1 MMYMHH
7 DSPASAP
14 CACTSLRKATRTLDR
29 LYDGCLAPHG
39 ITTTQFALM
48 RNIERAGAIVLNQLA
63 ALLVMDR
70 TSLYRTIR
78 AIEEAGW
85 VSITD
90 GPGKARLARITDA
103 GRAMLRR
110 VEPDWQDLQAQIH
123 DRLGEDGWAR
133 LMEMSGAIVA
143 LGQNVGREART

>member
-1 MMYMHH
+1 MHH
-7 DSPASAP
+7 TSLASAP

-29 LYDGCLAPHG
+29 LYDAALAPHG

-63 ALLVMDR
+63 TLLVMDR
-70 TSLYRTIR
+70 SSLYRTIR

-90 GPGKARLARITDA
+90 GPGKARLAQITDA
-103 GRAMLRR
+103 GRAMLRAA
-110 VEPDWQDLQAQIH
+110 EPDWEDLQAQIH
-123 DRLGEDGWAR
+123 GRLGEDGWAR
-133 LMEMSGAIVA
+133 LMEMSGAIIN
-143 LGQNVGREART
+143 LGQNAGREARA

>member
-1 MMYMHH
+1 MYMHH
-7 DSPASAP
+7 ESHANAP

-29 LYDGCLAPHG
+29 LYDAALAPHG

-63 ALLVMDR
+63 TLLVMDR

-90 GPGKARLARITDA
+90 GPGKARLAQITDA
-103 GRAMLRR
+103 GRTMLRR
-110 VEPDWQDLQAQIH
+110 AEPDWEGLQAQIH
-123 DRLGEDGWAR
+123 ERLGGDGWAR
-133 LMEMSGAIVA
+133 LMEMSGTIIS
-143 LGQNVGREART
+143 LGQNAGREARA

>member
-7 DSPASAP
+7 QSPATTS

-29 LYDGCLAPHG
+29 LYDARLAPHG
-39 ITTTQFALM
+39 LTTTQFALL

-78 AIEEAGW
+78 GIEEAGW
-85 VSITD
+85 VTINA
-90 GPGKARLARITDA
+90 GPGKARLAQITPSGQA
-103 GRAMLRR
+103 LLRA
-110 VEPDWQDLQAQIH
+110 VEPDWQALQTEIH
-123 DRLGEDGWAR
+123 DRLGDDGWAR
-133 LMEMSGAIVA
+133 LMEISGAVIS
-143 LGQNVGREART
+143 LGQEARA

>member
-1 MMYMHH
+1 MYMHH
-7 DSPASAP
+7 NPPSGSP

-29 LYDGCLAPHG
+29 LYDAALAPHG

-63 ALLVMDR
+63 TLLVMDR

-78 AIEEAGW
+78 SIEEAGW

-90 GPGKARLARITDA
+90 GPGKARLAQITDA
-103 GRAMLRR
+103 GRAMLRAA
-110 VEPDWQDLQAQIH
+110 EPDWEDLQARIH
-123 DRLGEDGWAR
+123 GRLGEDGWAR
-133 LMEMSGAIVA
+133 LMEMSGAIIA
-143 LGQNVGREART
+143 LGQTAGREARA